1 MKSTITSKQAREL
14 QRNKQ
19 LARLRQRPPAAPE
32 DPTLE
37 APTVPDA
44 LSDGLLIADVLDND
58 LVVNI
63 PFWGRVFPG
72 DHVYLYWD
80 VETPGGVYDLEI
92 TTETEADFPLEATI
106 PKAFLLGDGAH
117 QIFYKLIATSTAEYL
132 SFSTLVLIDK
142 TPPNHGAP
150 PEAPLFPS
158 EVDDGGLTA
167 EYLAANGDQVMVT
180 IPPYAGME
188 KDQRVTLIWSEDI
201 RLADVTVTD
210 ADVTANKVEIP
221 VSGDTVRQAG
231 EGQQP
236 VFYYLT
242 SRAGFS
248 GPDSLQATVDVLLQP
263 LPANL
268 KAPKV
273 PLAED
278 QGTLIDTEDLYAG
291 VTIEVDAYDNAHL
304 GDLVVASWGSTTLN
318 PSIVFPSNFPLQVA
332 VPASTIK
339 QEGDTAIEVSY
350 QVIRRTHAVQAPSIT
365 VNVSTDSP
373 GPEDPDPETPE
384 NPLLASPTVQ
394 GGNGSI
400 NELAPDDRD
409 KPALVTIEVYAE
421 AKAGEVLKL
430 YWGPRPNAILV
441 TTYTVTEED
450 LSLQNF
456 APFTVDA
463 IIVNQTPNDPQ
474 WPVYYELSNA
484 TDPANPVLSP
494 SRPVNVHMSQP
505 GGPDGLGEAEY
516 VDETST
522 HWLIRKDLEAQGGAR
537 VLVPPYENMRAGDKV
552 GLDWIAFST
561 ANAAPGTEIAE
572 STFTASEQTVGDPE
586 LANGVSFLVPYDPNI
601 SIIAAANPGGLVGAG
616 QVIYHVTQD
625 GTTYDSVPATVS
637 IDLL

>member
-1 MKSTITSKQAREL
+1 MKSTITSKQARQL

-19 LARLRQRPPAAPE
+19 LARLRLRQAAAPGE
-32 DPTLE
+32 PDLE
-37 APTVPDA
+37 APEVPDA
-44 LSDGLLIADVLDND
+44 LADGLLTADVLDAD
-58 LVVNI
+58 LRVNI
-63 PFWGRVFPG
+63 PFWGRVFPD
-72 DHVYLYWD
+72 DHLYVYWD
-80 VETPGGVYDLEI
+80 VESPSGVYDLVI
-92 TTETEADFPLEATI
+92 DTQTEADFPLPVTI
-106 PKAFLLGDGAH
+106 PNTYLLGDGAH
-117 QIFYKLIATSTAEYL
+117 QIFYKVIAASGTERL
-132 SFSTLVLIDK
+132 SFATLVLIDK

-150 PEAPLFPS
+150 PDAPLFPT
-158 EVDDGGLTA
+158 EVDEGGLTG

-188 KDQRVTLIWSEDI
+188 KDQRVTLVWSQDI
-201 RLADVTVTD
+201 RLPDVAVTD
-210 ADVTANKVEIP
+210 ADVAANKVEIP

-248 GPDSLQATVDVLLQP
+248 GPDSLQATVDVLLKP

-278 QGTLIDTEDLYAG
+278 AGTLIDTEDLYAG
-291 VTIEVDAYDNAHL
+291 VTIEVDAYDNAQL
-304 GDLVVASWGSTTLN
+304 GDLVVASWGSTSLS
-318 PSIVFPSNFPLQVA
+318 PSIVFPSNFPVQVA

-339 QEGDTAIEVSY
+339 QEGDTAIDVSY

-365 VNVSTDSP
+365 VNVNTDSP
-373 GPEDPDPETPE
+373 GPEDPDPVTPE
-384 NPLLASPTVQ
+384 NPLLAPPTVQ
-394 GGNGSI
+394 GGSGSI

-409 KPALVTIEVYAE
+409 KPALVTIAVYAE

-441 TTYTVTEED
+441 TTYTVTDAD
-450 LSLQNF
+450 LSLPNF
-456 APFTVDA
+456 APFSVET
-463 IIVNQTPNDPQ
+463 IMVNQTPNDPQ
-474 WPVYYELSNA
+474 WPVFYELSNA

-494 SRPVNVHMSQP
+494 SQPVNVHMNQP

-516 VDETST
+516 VDKNTQG
-522 HWLIRKDLEAQGGAR
+522 WLIRAVLEEQGGAR

-552 GLDWIAFST
+552 GLDWIAYST
-561 ANAAPGTEIAE
+561 MNAAAGTEIPE
-572 STFTASEQTVGDPE
+572 SAYTALEQTVGDPE
-586 LANGVSFLVPYDPNI
+586 LANGVSFLVPYDPYINV
-601 SIIAAANPGGLVGAG
+601 IAVANPTQLVGAG

-625 GTTYDSVPATVS
+625 GATYDSAPAIVP
-637 IDLL
+637 IDLF